1 MTAHGCMT
9 RAEIEAM
16 IPALHD
22 LGLYLCDC
30 EYFVRAALLP
40 PPAPRPVVAQGNLH
54 HCPTAAG
61 PSSPLPDGSADSRG
75 LAPFEICR
83 GMK

>member
-1 MTAHGCMT
+1 MSGGCMIM
-9 RAEIEAM
+9 AEVEAM

-22 LGLYLCDC
+22 LGLDLCDC

-40 PPAPRPVVAQGNLH
+40 LPAPRPVVAQGNLH

-61 PSSPLPDGSADSRG
+61 PSSPYARRVG
-75 LAPFEICR
+75 
-83 GMK
+83 